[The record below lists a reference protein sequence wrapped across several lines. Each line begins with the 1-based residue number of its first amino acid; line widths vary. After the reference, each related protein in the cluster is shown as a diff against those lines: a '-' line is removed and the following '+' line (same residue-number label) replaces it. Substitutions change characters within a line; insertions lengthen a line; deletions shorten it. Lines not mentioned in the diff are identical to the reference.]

1 MTGDDLRKM
10 VSAARPLIE
19 QWLELSDEFA
29 AFRTAAREKEI
40 DWSAVKALLKASIQD
55 SADNGGRV
63 AKILEKAG
71 CASAYAD
78 MLGFG
83 SAAKI
88 EKNISRKQRPH
99 PSAAALGDG
108 TPAVSPY
115 SAAVG
120 TESAAVPPIAA
131 VSISSSVQTS
141 PSPLLVTKPGEG
153 PFAPDA
159 TLDFPECLKR
169 DASNR
174 AAFMGAKS

>member
-1 MTGDDLRKM
+1 MNGDDLRKM
-10 VSAARPLIE
+10 VAAARPLIE

-88 EKNISRKQRPH
+88 EKNISRKQKP
-99 PSAAALGDG
+99 PIGAAALSVG

-120 TESAAVPPIAA
+120 TETAVVPPIAA
-131 VSISSSVQTS
+131 VSISSSVQT
-141 PSPLLVTKPGEG
+141 PSPALVTKPGDGSLRIETV
-153 PFAPDA
+153 DI
-159 TLDFPECLKR
+159 PECLKR

-174 AAFMGAKS
+174 TALMRATNE